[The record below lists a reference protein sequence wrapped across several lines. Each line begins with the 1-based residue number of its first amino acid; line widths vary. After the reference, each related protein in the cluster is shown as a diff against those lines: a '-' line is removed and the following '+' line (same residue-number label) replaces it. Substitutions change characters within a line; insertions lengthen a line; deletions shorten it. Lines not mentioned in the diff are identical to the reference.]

1 MYMEKKNAEKKTN
14 TIRVSL
20 NEELTRD
27 LEEIKQYF
35 GINADTDM
43 IRFLIRSKK
52 KEIVKE
58 TDYKILVNH

>member
-1 MYMEKKNAEKKTN
+1 MEKKNADKKTN

-43 IRFLIRSKK
+43 IRFLIRAKK

>member
-1 MYMEKKNAEKKTN
+1 MEKKNIEKKTN

-20 NEELTRD
+20 NEELTQD
-27 LEEIKQYF
+27 LGEIKRYY

-52 KEIVKE
+52 KEIVKSS
-58 TDYKILVNH
+58 DYKMLLNH

>member
-1 MYMEKKNAEKKTN
+1 MEKKNAEKKTN

-58 TDYKILVNH
+58 TDYNILVNH